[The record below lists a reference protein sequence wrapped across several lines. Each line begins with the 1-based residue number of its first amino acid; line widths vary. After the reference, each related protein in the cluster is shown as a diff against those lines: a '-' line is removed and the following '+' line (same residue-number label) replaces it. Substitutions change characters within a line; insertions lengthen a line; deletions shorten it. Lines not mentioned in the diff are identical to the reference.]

1 MKLLNINKLFLH
13 RIIYYFLTGWYTC
26 PGQKRK
32 HYAKNVNGI
41 SRDHSY
47 SISEGLKNNIN
58 PLLLSHPANC
68 KLMIH
73 LDNKRKHSNCEIII
87 DKLKEKILKWEDKYN
102 TFPNIRKLL

>member
-87 DKLKEKILKWEDKYN
+87 DKLKEEN
-102 TFPNIRKLL
+102 